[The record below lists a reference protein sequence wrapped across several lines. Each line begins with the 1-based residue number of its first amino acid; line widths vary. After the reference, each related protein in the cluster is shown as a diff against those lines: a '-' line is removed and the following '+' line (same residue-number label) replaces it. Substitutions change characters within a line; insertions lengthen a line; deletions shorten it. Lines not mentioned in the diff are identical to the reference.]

1 MNDEWLEIGTIVA
14 AQGIKG
20 LLRVLPSTDFPAR
33 FEQPGQRWL
42 QFDPKKSPRSVEL
55 VRGNQMAG
63 KNLYIVELAGIEDRN
78 QAENLKGCKLL
89 IPKSDRPELEEDEY
103 HISDLIDLEV
113 YHQLTG
119 ENIGKVIDVFSAG
132 NDLLE
137 IKLYQSPKA
146 EEKKAMQTPID
157 VKRKGSAPSKKKNKN
172 PRVFIP
178 FVKEIVPVVDLESG
192 RIEINPPLG
201 LLEVN
206 QN

>member
-63 KNLYIVELAGIEDRN
+63 KNLYIIELAGIEDRN

-192 RIEINPPLG
+192 KIEINPPLG

>member
-42 QFDPKKSPRSVEL
+42 QFDPKKSPRAVEL

-137 IKLYQSPKA
+137 IKLYQSPQA
-146 EEKKAMQTPID
+146 EEKKPMPTPVD
-157 VKRKGSAPSKKKNKN
+157 LKRKGSASSKKKN

-178 FVKEIVPVVDLESG
+178 FVKEIVPVVDLKSK
-192 RIEINPPLG
+192 RIEIDPPLG
-201 LLEVN
+201 LLEIN

>member
-1 MNDEWLEIGTIVA
+1 MKDEWLEIGTIVA

-33 FEQPGQRWL
+33 FEKPGQRWL
-42 QFDPKKSPRSVEL
+42 QFDRKQPPRSVEL
-55 VRGNQMAG
+55 LQGSQIPG
-63 KNLYIVELAGIEDRN
+63 KNLYLVQLAGIEDRT
-78 QAENLKGCKLL
+78 QAENLRGCKLL
-89 IPKSDRPELEEDEY
+89 IAKSDRPELEEDEY
-103 HISDLIDLEV
+103 HVSDLIDLEV

-137 IKLYQSPKA
+137 IELYASP
-146 EEKKAMQTPID
+146 Q
-157 VKRKGSAPSKKKNKN
+157 VNKKKKKR

-178 FVKEIVPVVDLESG
+178 FVKEIVPVVDLKAR
-192 RIEINPPLG
+192 RIEIDPPSG
-201 LLEVN
+201 LLEIN